1 MKQSL
6 LMALLMVMGTLT
18 TQAAKKKT
26 KATSAEQST
35 ALEIVTRVNN
45 HYQQTHSP
53 ETRAFW
59 DDAVYHTGNMEA
71 YRLTGRAQWLE
82 YSDRWARYNR
92 WSGARCGNKR
102 MWTNNYQTYGEDNHH
117 VLFADWQTC
126 FQTYLDLNELNPA
139 AHKVSRVSDVMNF
152 QANLVQKD
160 FWWWCDAL
168 YMAMPVYAKL
178 YRQTGNQSYLVAMNR
193 SFQWTDSLLYDADS
207 HLYYRDAKYV
217 YPAHRT
223 EQGKKD
229 FWARGNGW
237 VMAALVKVMQ
247 DIPTS
252 HPYYKAYKERLQ
264 QMAGAVAG
272 CQQKEGY
279 WTRSMLDARQVEGC
293 ETSGTALIC
302 YALLW
307 GINQGVLDTAT
318 FEPVAKQAWHYLAT
332 TALQADGSVGYVQPV
347 GESAVKGQKL
357 TAQNT
362 SNFGMGAFLLAA
374 CEKARYDAQHQ
385 AKTNAVEVVVSNDE
399 NVFRQE
405 VVELDV
411 HTIFGRLGIEGGRQV
426 RVINALNQ
434 EIPYQLTYD
443 GKMLIEVALRPCGT
457 AKYRI
462 ERGTPRP
469 TVNTVYGRMYPERV
483 DDIAWENDRG
493 AYRLYGPALQR
504 SGERAFG
511 NDVWL
516 KNTPDLEV
524 ESRYYVE
531 LANHPKIEKLRKE
544 GKESEAKAL
553 EEKTTYHFDHGHGLD
568 CYKVGPSL
576 GCGAPAL
583 MIGDSIVFP
592 YSYKEYELLD
602 NGPLRFTVKL
612 TYHPTTIDG
621 QQVTE
626 HRLLSLD
633 KGSNF
638 NKQTVWYD
646 GATKSLDVAS
656 GVVIH
661 SEDTKNWSLGSNSVE
676 YADPTDNPN
685 GQNFQIYVGV
695 FFPEGG
701 CETKYVESKGPGI
714 VGHALCIKR
723 SLAPGEKLT
732 YYWGS
737 AWSKYDI
744 RNQQAWRQHIIDR
757 QNALQCPLEV
767 TYSE

>member
-1 MKQSL
+1 MKRKSWML
-6 LMALLMVMGTLT
+6 LMMALCCLT
-18 TQAAKKKT
+18 ATAARKKA
-26 KATSAEQST
+26 KASVTPPPT

-45 HYQQTHSP
+45 YYQQTHSP

-71 YRLTGRAQWLE
+71 YRLTGKAQWLE
-82 YSDRWARYNR
+82 FSDRWARHNK

-102 MWTNNYQTYGEDNHH
+102 MWVNNYQTYGEDNHH
-117 VLFADWQTC
+117 VLFADWQAC
-126 FQTYLDLNELNPA
+126 FQTYLDLNEMTPA
-139 AHKVSRVSDVMNF
+139 AHKMARANDVIGF
-152 QANLVQKD
+152 QTQLTQQD
-160 FWWWCDAL
+160 FWWWSDAL
-168 YMAMPVYAKL
+168 YMAMPVFAKL
-178 YRQTGNQSYLVAMNR
+178 YRQTGNAAYLAAMNR
-193 SFQWTDSLLYDADS
+193 NFLWTDSLLFDADD

-237 VMAALVKVMQ
+237 VMAALAKVMQ
-247 DIPTS
+247 DVPDT
-252 HPYYKAYKERLQ
+252 HPYYNTYKNRLQ
-264 QMAGAVAG
+264 QMAAAAVK
-272 CQQKEGY
+272 CQQKAGY
-279 WTRSMLDARQVEGC
+279 WTRSMLDAKQVEGC

-307 GINQGVLDTAT
+307 GINHGILDAAT
-318 FEPVAKQAWHYLAT
+318 YDNAAQQAWQYLST
-332 TALQADGSVGYVQPV
+332 TAMQADGSVGYVQPI

-357 TAQNT
+357 TAENT
-362 SNFGMGAFLLAA
+362 SNFGTGAFLLAA
-374 CEKARYDAQHQ
+374 CEKVRYDAQRQ
-385 AKTNAVEVVVSNDE
+385 AKADELLVTIANDE
-399 NVFRQE
+399 DAFRQE
-405 VVELDV
+405 VVELDAK
-411 HTIFGRLGIEGGRQV
+411 TIFNHFDIEGGRLV
-426 RVINALNQ
+426 RVVNALHQ
-434 EIPYQLTYD
+434 EVPYQLTYD
-443 GKMLIEVALRPCGT
+443 GKLLIEVALRPCGT
-457 AKYRI
+457 ATFRI
-462 ERGTPRP
+462 VRGTPRP
-469 TVNTVYGRMYPERV
+469 VVNTVYGRMYPERV

-504 SGERAFG
+504 TGERAFG

-544 GKESEAKAL
+544 GKEAEAKAW

-583 MIGDSIVFP
+583 MVGDSIVFP

-602 NGPLRFTVKL
+602 NGPLRFTVSL

-621 QQVTE
+621 QQVVE

-638 NKQTVWYD
+638 NKQTVWYE
-646 GATKSLDVAS
+646 GAVKPIDVAS
-656 GVVIH
+656 GVVVH
-661 SEDTKNWSLGSNSVE
+661 SEDVKNWSLGTNSVE
-676 YADPTDNPN
+676 YADPTDNPK

-695 FFPEGG
+695 YFPTGD

-714 VGHALCIKR
+714 EGHALCIKR
-723 SLAPGEKLT
+723 GLAPGEKLT

-744 RNQQAWRQHIIDR
+744 RNQQAWRQHIADR
-757 QNALQCPLEV
+757 LREQQWPLEV
-767 TYSE
+767 NYNK